1 MTAGDRVRDIGTARF
16 ERTLMD
22 HPTSA
27 IIRAAM
33 ALVPDIHGEE
43 MKDG

>member
-1 MTAGDRVRDIGTARF
+1 MTAGDRVRDIGTAQF
-16 ERTLMD
+16 ERTVTD
-22 HPTSA
+22 GPTSA
-27 IIRAAM
+27 TIRATM